1 MSFSPAIPSADSRSD
16 ARGLVRPP
24 VALIAGP
31 TASGK
36 SAVALALAEQSGGV
50 IVNAD
55 ASQVYADLM
64 VLTARPDAAD
74 LARAPHRLFGHVDG
88 REAYSAARWAEEAR
102 AEIAAIQ
109 AGGRL
114 PILTGGTGLYLDTLL
129 HGIAPIPD
137 IDPAIRAAIRAM
149 PVEESHTALGRE
161 DPEAAARLN
170 AGDTARVARAL
181 EVVRSTGQPLAHWQR
196 QREGGIA
203 GAVTIHA
210 GVVMRSREEL
220 AARAEQRLD
229 IMLSGGAVEEVAAL
243 VARHLPADRPVLRAL
258 GVREIAAML
267 AGEIDLAEARARI
280 LKQTLAY
287 QKRQMTWARGRQA
300 GWNWIEL
307 EDCQSISGF
316 SLADLPPLPLDT
328 K

>member
-1 MSFSPAIPSADSRSD
+1 MSFSPAMPSADSRSD
-16 ARGLVRPP
+16 VHGPVRPP

-36 SAVALALAEQSGGV
+36 SAVALALAERTGGV
-50 IVNAD
+50 IANAD
-55 ASQVYADLM
+55 ASQVYADLA
-64 VLTARPDAAD
+64 VLTARPDTAD

-88 REAYSAARWAEEAR
+88 REAYSAARWAQEAR
-102 AEIAAIQ
+102 AVIAAVQ
-109 AGGRL
+109 AEGRL

-129 HGIAPIPD
+129 NGIAPIPD

-149 PVEESHTALGRE
+149 PVEESHAALGRE

-181 EVVRSTGQPLAHWQR
+181 EVVRSTGHPLAYWQQ

-203 GAVTIHA
+203 ESVTIHA
-210 GVVMRSREEL
+210 GVVVRSREEL

-229 IMLSGGAVEEVAAL
+229 VMLSGGAVEEVAAL
-243 VARHLPADRPVLRAL
+243 VARRLPADRPVLRAL

-267 AGEIDLAEARARI
+267 AGEIDLTETRARI

-300 GWNWIEL
+300 GWTWMVMEKQIAV
-307 EDCQSISGF
+307 SGIG
-316 SLADLPPLPLDT
+316 LADLPPLPVDRI
-328 K
+328 